1 MSYFS
6 SDDDIRDGNSGDYS
20 DEYVKQRARKEKDMY
35 LLETVK
41 LLNEGCINA
50 LKYTDFNKQ
59 RKDNVELYTWDIDN
73 IDYDVEECRTYCII
87 VDRWCPPY
95 ERNLCSVCKKIL
107 RQRIELPFT
116 KSKSEV
122 IYDMILLQQ
131 KMKNVLERLSKLEAN
146 TNEPSNEQLSNEPS
160 NEPSNEKS

>member
-6 SDDDIRDGNSGDYS
+6 SDDNIRDGNSGDYS
-20 DEYVKQRARKEKDMY
+20 DEYEKQRARKEKDRY

-59 RKDNVELYTWDIDN
+59 RKDDVEVHTWDIDD
-73 IDYDVEECRTYCII
+73 IDYDVDECRTYCII
-87 VDRWCPPY
+87 VNKYDSSYY

-122 IYDMILLQQ
+122 IYDMMLLQE

-146 TNEPSNEQLSNEPS
+146 TNEPSNEQLSNETP
-160 NEPSNEKS
+160 NEKS